1 MNFKTVLTVALLV
14 SGGSFMAGAQ
24 QKSATAK
31 VAAVSQARSFTSK
44 IDAFEKATDKAKE
57 AELMT
62 ELKQQIV
69 DGFTASK
76 QEISNAQNSGNTANV
91 EKLTKQLQSRSQLY
105 SKLMQVT
112 SAEPNNK
119 KGAVEILRAFAL
131 ELK

>member
-31 VAAVSQARSFTSK
+31 VAAVSQAKTFASK
-44 IDAFEKATDKAKE
+44 IDAYEKATDKAKE
-57 AELMT
+57 AELMSA
-62 ELKQQIV
+62 LKQQIV
-69 DGFTASK
+69 DGFTSSK
-76 QEISNAQNSGNTANV
+76 QEIANAQNSGNTANV

-112 SAEPNNK
+112 ATQPENK
-119 KGAVEILRAFAL
+119 KGAIEILRSFAQ